1 MNNYY
6 SLPWMV
12 ICTLYSESTVPL
24 ITLTGTTSF
33 SITSILPENIW
44 YKCNLT
50 LITVTSDDQ
59 QGIG

>member
-1 MNNYY
+1 
-6 SLPWMV
+6 MV

-59 QGIG
+59 KGIG